1 MGGLKKAAVVVR
13 GVLPSNAATTC
24 CRSAEGATLVAVTVA
39 GAEQHDP
46 ACPGGQGETLGPDS
60 AARVGIGV
68 LATAGSWW
76 LRAVIGPAT
85 CAWPRRM

>member
-1 MGGLKKAAVVVR
+1 MGGLKKVAVVVR

-39 GAEQHDP
+39 GAEQHGP

-60 AARVGIGV
+60 AARAGIGM

-76 LRAVIGPAT
+76 LRASIGPVTSA
-85 CAWPRRM
+85 AAAR